1 MDMPDR
7 ITKSNSAKAQFRQEL
22 EDRTTRLAVGTFKL
36 LDGLPK
42 KNSTRVIA
50 FQLGKSASSIGANY
64 QEATR
69 AESREDF
76 GHKIQLALKE
86 AAESCYWFGIL
97 TQLYPMHETIGSL
110 RDECILLRNLLQSI
124 GRSVRANDTQTSKHP
139 KHPNSSSL

>member
-50 FQLGKSASSIGANY
+50 FQLGKSASSIGAN
-64 QEATR
+64 
-69 AESREDF
+69 
-76 GHKIQLALKE
+76 
-86 AAESCYWFGIL
+86 
-97 TQLYPMHETIGSL
+97 
-110 RDECILLRNLLQSI
+110 
-124 GRSVRANDTQTSKHP
+124 DTQTSKHP
-139 KHPNSSSL
+139 KHPNISSL

>member
-50 FQLGKSASSIGANY
+50 FQLGKSASS
-64 QEATR
+64 
-69 AESREDF
+69 
-76 GHKIQLALKE
+76 
-86 AAESCYWFGIL
+86 
-97 TQLYPMHETIGSL
+97 
-110 RDECILLRNLLQSI
+110 
-124 GRSVRANDTQTSKHP
+124 VRANDTQTSKHP
-139 KHPNSSSL
+139 KHPNISSL